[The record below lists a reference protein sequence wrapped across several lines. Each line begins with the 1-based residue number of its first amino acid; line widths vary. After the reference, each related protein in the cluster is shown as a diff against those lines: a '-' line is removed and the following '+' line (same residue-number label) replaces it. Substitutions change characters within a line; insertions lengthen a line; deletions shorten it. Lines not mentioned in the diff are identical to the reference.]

1 MADMIEAP
9 AFVEAL
15 LDRILDWNLAV
26 LGEMLKHPFDG
37 VLFGD
42 DWGQQRGLM
51 FGGKRW
57 RQFIKPRVAAMYRT
71 VADAG
76 RAVCIHC
83 CGKVQELFPELI
95 EVGVQVFNPFQPE
108 VMDLREMKAR
118 YGDALAFYGGVSIQQ
133 LLPFG
138 TPQQVR
144 DEVRRLMDD
153 LGPGG
158 GFIIAPSHEMPGDI
172 PLENMLALIETVRA
186 Q

>member
-1 MADMIEAP
+1 MADMVEAP
-9 AFVEAL
+9 EFVEAL
-15 LDRILDWNLAV
+15 LDRILDWNMAV

-51 FGGKRW
+51 FGAKRW
-57 RQFIKPRVAAMYRT
+57 RQLIKPRVAEMYRT
-71 VADAG
+71 VAAAG

-118 YGDALAFYGGVSIQQ
+118 YGDALTFYGGRQH
-133 LLPFG
+133 PA
-138 TPQQVR
+138 TPAVR
-144 DEVRRLMDD
+144 H
-153 LGPGG
+153 
-158 GFIIAPSHEMPGDI
+158 APAG
-172 PLENMLALIETVRA
+172 AR
-186 Q
+186 